1 MNSHDRNKL
10 TDALGHVLGAISNH
24 KAEQM
29 EQSRQ
34 AYRTFK
40 AKANSHRTPTQ
51 KIADFVTTKSGTFA
65 FLSINVLF
73 FMFWVLVNT
82 GVLPVFP
89 IFDPFPFVMLT
100 TIVSLEAIILAIFV
114 LMSQSREA
122 DIADLREEVDFQ
134 VNVQAEHEITKAL
147 EMLREIQQH
156 LGIQRQDEELSGMTQ
171 SLNAEQIEEQV
182 KKEVE

>member
-1 MNSHDRNKL
+1 MNSYDRNKL
-10 TDALGHVLGAISNH
+10 TETLGHVLGAISNH

-29 EQSRQ
+29 EQSRE

-51 KIADFVTTKSGTFA
+51 KIADFVTTRSGTFA
-65 FLSINVLF
+65 FLTINVLF
-73 FMFWVLVNT
+73 FTCWVLVNS
-82 GVLPVFP
+82 GALPIFP

-134 VNVQAEHEITKAL
+134 VNVQAEHEITKCL
-147 EMLREIQQH
+147 EMLQEIQQH
-156 LGIQRQDEELSGMTQ
+156 LGIQKPDSELTEMTET
-171 SLNAEQIEEQV
+171 LNAEQIEERV